1 MVTLLD
7 IDAVDAPTVALI
19 DASDEGLDEAALRA
33 RARELGMAVGAGE
46 VSRSYC
52 HPYALVAWYDGP
64 IGVDVE
70 RVVQCD
76 DIFAQSICTPVEYAA
91 DTRPRTDEE
100 MISMWSSKEALAK
113 GLGDAVLYDPRRLAS
128 PIGWRDGAAGAWRA
142 VSPRVTDGYCAWIC
156 WRSGR
161 SRATRSR
168 RDIATRG

>member
-52 HPYALVAWYDGP
+52 HPYALVAWHDGP
-64 IGVDVE
+64 IGVDFE

-76 DIFAQSICTPVEYAA
+76 DIFAQSICTPVEYAGEK
-91 DTRPRTDEE
+91 RPRTDEE
-100 MISMWSSKEALAK
+100 MISMWS
-113 GLGDAVLYDPRRLAS
+113 
-128 PIGWRDGAAGAWRA
+128 
-142 VSPRVTDGYCAWIC
+142 
-156 WRSGR
+156 
-161 SRATRSR
+161 
-168 RDIATRG
+168 